1 MTGMT
6 DYSARKTLDH
16 IVGKTSFTM
25 PTVWVGL
32 FTAVPT
38 DAGGGTEVTGGSYA
52 RVATVG
58 GNWNAAAGS
67 APAST
72 SNSATLTFP
81 TATADWTT
89 VVAFGLFDASTAGNL
104 LAWDY
109 LGNFP
114 WLPFTGTLASPSV
127 LTSTAHGYSN
137 GDSVVVS
144 AEYGGVLP
152 ATGGSWSG
160 TKTVASATTDTFTA
174 GVNTTGTGDGMVR
187 KVTTQ
192 AIPNGVTASFA
203 GGAPGSLQI
212 TQA

>member
-1 MTGMT
+1 MSGMT
-6 DYSARKTLDH
+6 DYSARKVLDH

-32 FTAVPT
+32 FTVAPS

-67 APAST
+67 APASS

-89 VVAFGLFDASTAGNL
+89 VVAFGLFDASSAGNL

-114 WLPFTGTLASPSV
+114 WIPFSGTNASPSV
-127 LTSTAHGYSN
+127 LTAPAHGYSN
-137 GDSVVVS
+137 GDSVVVTN
-144 AEYGGVLP
+144 EYGGTLP
-152 ATGGSWSG
+152 ATGGSWAG
-160 TKTVASATTDTFTA
+160 TKTVASASTDTFTA
-174 GVNTTGTGDGMVR
+174 GVNTTGTGNGLVR
-187 KVTTQ
+187 KVATQ

-203 GGAPGSLQI
+203 GGSPGSLQL